1 MYGCYIGDS
10 YCNICVF
17 IIMLFQ
23 KGKTIDNRYTVVFP
37 HKEGAYAE
45 TYRVRDSAG
54 KLRFL
59 KLIYY
64 SKLQFSQFDKD
75 GSIIELEVVKMLN
88 HPNVCKYV
96 DSGKLIANGQQLA
109 YIVTEFVSGE
119 TLDKRI
125 VREDLSVYE
134 IKQVAKALLSA
145 LQYLHTQSTPI
156 IHNEVTIQNLM
167 LDLTGTLEN
176 LKLIDFGY
184 ARFLNQEPAKP
195 NLKKLNPF
203 YMAPERLNGVSCV
216 QSDLFSVGAILY
228 QLIYYRN

>member
-1 MYGCYIGDS
+1 M
-10 YCNICVF
+10 F
-17 IIMLFQ
+17 LFQ
-23 KGKTIDNRYTVVFP
+23 KGQTIDNRYTVVFP

-45 TYRVRDSAG
+45 TYRVKDTNG

-64 SKLQFSQFDKD
+64 SKLQYSQFDKD
-75 GSIIELEVVKMLN
+75 GSIIEVEVAKLLN

-96 DSGKLIANGQQLA
+96 NSGKLIANGQQLS

-119 TLDKRI
+119 TLDKKIIRDG
-125 VREDLSVYE
+125 DLSVYE

-145 LQYLHTQSTPI
+145 LQYLHSQPTPI

-167 LDLTGTLEN
+167 LDLSSTLEN

-195 NLKKLNPF
+195 NLKQLNPF
-203 YMAPERLNGVSCV
+203 YMAPERLNGVGCV
-216 QSDLFSVGAILY
+216 QSDLFSVGVALY
-228 QLIYYRN
+228 QLVYDELP